1 MRPGVAVLLAASVF
15 LCLGFGCGKEGGN
28 RTTKV
33 SSAEPM
39 MQTEVA
45 HPKETE
51 IPASKPD
58 GYVSLKLVP
67 ENPDALTG
75 LRAEL
80 EGTPPGARMLPENL
94 RWFVN
99 GVETEGERD
108 RLQGK
113 HLRRNDIVHATATVS
128 VNREDASLESP
139 PATECETPPP
149 RLSRRICLPLLPRR
163 GRWCELPAGEGMAT
177 AIR

>member
-1 MRPGVAVLLAASVF
+1 MRPGVAVVLSASVF

-45 HPKETE
+45 HPTETAM
-51 IPASKPD
+51 PAPKPD
-58 GYVSLKLVP
+58 GNVSLKLVP

-80 EGTPPGARMLPENL
+80 AGCPPGARMVPENL

-99 GVETEGERD
+99 GVETGGEKD

-113 HLRRNDIVHATATVS
+113 YLRRDDIVHATATVS
-128 VNREDASLESP
+128 VNGEDVSL
-139 PATECETPPP
+139 
-149 RLSRRICLPLLPRR
+149 
-163 GRWCELPAGEGMAT
+163 
-177 AIR
+177 